1 MQAFRPNAIASPLRL
16 QKSYFTGPKVGNIQ
30 LGPDSHKS
38 FRLLLQLLSAK
49 CKQTFSTHISVGSGC
64 GTIFLEVKCTCR
76 LTERG
81 KACADSPKNG
91 RERVLSFPSPSQVS
105 IEKPLFSF
113 PASQFV
119 RVFRRKSLCAN
130 PVFFRSSTGQFPKV
144 VRSEK

>member
-1 MQAFRPNAIASPLRL
+1 MRDDFP
-16 QKSYFTGPKVGNIQ
+16 
-30 LGPDSHKS
+30 
-38 FRLLLQLLSAK
+38 
-49 CKQTFSTHISVGSGC
+49 GSEMHVQINRARK
-64 GTIFLEVKCTCR
+64 TVRR
-76 LTERG
+76 LTI
-81 KACADSPKNG
+81 NG
-91 RERVLSFPSPSQVS
+91 RERVLNFPSPSQVS